1 MSNILDL
8 KEIGHTSAFGSRRWG
23 LTKPRTKGAFM
34 TRRLLLVLCSCV
46 IIWALVYGEASAVPM
61 QRTVT
66 VVDGRDNIVFQEN
79 ILYNNTYKKPE
90 TKITENTVVTT
101 ENVIQK
107 RISTPTTSRSSTD
120 VRLVLKTASDLL
132 GKSYSYG
139 ASGPNSFDC
148 SGFTMYVYQTAGVNL
163 PHNAAAQFN
172 VGAKVSRGDLIAG
185 DLVFFGYYG
194 SNSINHVG
202 IYNGDGVFIHASTK
216 QGVITTSLD
225 SSYYANNYKGAV
237 RVLR

>member
-1 MSNILDL
+1 MS
-8 KEIGHTSAFGSRRWG
+8 
-23 LTKPRTKGAFM
+23 
-34 TRRLLLVLCSCV
+34 RRLLLVLCSTV
-46 IIWALVYGEASAVPM
+46 IIWVLVSSEALAVPM

-66 VVDGRDNIVFQEN
+66 VVDGRDNIVYQEN

-90 TKITENTVVTT
+90 TKITENTVVTAKIVT
-101 ENVIQK
+101 QE
-107 RISTPTTSRSSTD
+107 RSTVPTTSRGGTD

-148 SGFTMYVYQTAGVNL
+148 SGFTMSVYQKHGVNL

-172 VGAKVSRGDLIAG
+172 AGAKVSRGDLLAG

-194 SNSINHVG
+194 SIGINHVG
-202 IYNGDGVFIHASTK
+202 IYTGDGMFIHSSTN
-216 QGVITTSLD
+216 QGVIKTSMD
-225 SSYYANNYKGAV
+225 SAYYVSNYKGAV